1 MTPTEYDY
9 FIPADTLLDTDGTI
23 LDWSNVYT
31 FDDRDKLFLY
41 SFSGWGMP
49 GIEYITQQGPFEHG
63 QTVLDYRLQPRTI
76 QLIHRRLGNCRN
88 DYWSNRSLLI
98 NALRPN
104 RQFANTFNPG
114 RLRKILSDGSVRDLY
129 VLIEQGPV
137 FAPRSVDNWDEYSF
151 QENLRFIA
159 HNPIIFDPA
168 IQSAVWTLDSLG
180 NLIFYEAVNWE
191 NRMVFEGDDL
201 NSGGIWFLDS
211 SIGETLDITYIGTW
225 LSYPTIY
232 ITGPLSN
239 PQIYNNT
246 TNEKIELDYD
256 VSVGETVTIN
266 LEYGL
271 KTVVNNSSINL
282 IGTVTTDSDLA
293 TFHIAPDPEA
303 VNGINSLQVFGDDAA
318 IGETEVRIEWY
329 TNYIGI

>member
-1 MTPTEYDY
+1 MVQIEYDMY
-9 FIPADTLLDTDGTI
+9 LAPDTPLDSDGTI
-23 LDWSNVYT
+23 LDWSNVYK
-31 FDDRDKLFLY
+31 FDDRDRLFLY

-63 QTVLDYRLQPRTI
+63 STVLDYRLQPRVI
-76 QLIHRRLGNCRN
+76 QLVHRRLGYCRN
-88 DYWSNRSLLI
+88 DYWSNRGLLI
-98 NALRPN
+98 DALRPN
-104 RQFANTFNPG
+104 RQLANSFSPG
-114 RLRKILSDGSVRDLY
+114 RLRKILSNGDVRDIE
-129 VLIEQGPV
+129 VFIEQGPI
-137 FAPRSVDNWDEYSF
+137 FNPREISNWDEYAF

-168 IQSAVWTLDSLG
+168 VQSAVWVLSSLE

-191 NRMVFEGDDL
+191 NRLVFEGDDL
-201 NSGGIWFLDS
+201 DAGGIWFGES
-211 SIGETLDITYIGTW
+211 SIGDTLDVNYTGTW

-232 ITGPLSN
+232 ITGPVSS

-246 TNEKIELDYD
+246 TNEKVALDYD
-256 VSVGETVTIN
+256 VAVGETVTIN
-266 LEYGL
+266 LEYGN
-271 KTVVNNSSINL
+271 KTVINNANTNL

-303 VNGINSLQVFGDDAA
+303 VNGINQLLVTGDDAV
-318 IGETEVRIEWY
+318 IGQTEIRIEWH

>member
-1 MTPTEYDY
+1 MVQIEYDY
-9 FIPADTLLDTDGTI
+9 YLPADTPIASDGTI
-23 LDWSNVYT
+23 TDWSNVYT
-31 FDDRDKLFLY
+31 FDDRDRLFLY

-137 FAPRSVDNWDEYSF
+137 FAPRSTYAWDEYSF
-151 QENLRFIA
+151 QETLRFIA
-159 HNPIIFDPA
+159 HDPIIFNPV
-168 IQSAVWTLDSLG
+168 IQSAIWTLESLE
-180 NLIFYEAVNWE
+180 NLIFYEPVNWE
-191 NRMVFEGDDL
+191 NRLVFEGDDL
-201 NSGGIWFLDS
+201 NSGGIWFGEA
-211 SIGETLDITYIGTW
+211 SIGETLDVTYTGTW
-225 LSYPTIY
+225 LAYPIIY
-232 ITGPLSN
+232 ITGPVDS
-239 PQIYNNT
+239 PQINNNT
-246 TNEKIELDYD
+246 TDEKIELDYD

-266 LEYGL
+266 LEYGQ
-271 KTVVNNSSINL
+271 KTVTNNASVNL

-303 VNGINSLQVFGDDAA
+303 PNGVNQLLVTGNDAV
-318 IGETEVRIEWY
+318 IGQTEIRIEWY
-329 TNYIGI
+329 TRYIGI